1 MCWIVINNY
10 GIKYIFYL
18 LDDFIIFER
27 LEEDGEI
34 NMKFLFYIFILF
46 NIFMALNK
54 IEGFITC
61 LEYLGIIL
69 DFEVMEVRLLGDK
82 LFRIKEFLIFF
93 YLWKSCIKREF
104 L

>member
-10 GIKYIFYL
+10 GVKYIFYL

-93 YLWKSCIKREF
+93 YLRKSCIKREF

>member
-10 GIKYIFYL
+10 GVKYIFYL

-46 NIFMALNK
+46 NIFMVLNK

-93 YLWKSCIKREF
+93 YLRKSCIKREF